1 MESPASRE
9 GPVCRFGQIRS
20 MIWVSI
26 ALTSYA
32 MVIERGAMET
42 IRVSSK
48 FQIVIPRRVRESLR
62 IRPGQRIQVLLYDN
76 RIEFILLKP
85 IKQMRGFL
93 KGIDTHVDRDR
104 DRV

>member
-1 MESPASRE
+1 
-9 GPVCRFGQIRS
+9 
-20 MIWVSI
+20 
-26 ALTSYA
+26 
-32 MVIERGAMET
+32 MET

-76 RIEFILLKP
+76 RMEFILLKP

-93 KGIDTHVDRDR
+93 KGIDTQVDRDR